1 MEAEVKDVRGP
12 GEDDSGQ
19 QHDGNRPP
27 PSGREGSSQPA
38 PLAQLQLLSNAEAID
53 ETWRLALK
61 CTTTQWLFDDFR
73 QYE

>member
-1 MEAEVKDVRGP
+1 M
-12 GEDDSGQ
+12 GQ
-19 QHDGNRPP
+19 AKATPANSTTATAHRPP
-27 PSGREGSSQPA
+27 GREGSSQPA